1 MFEIALTEIC
11 RQLGW
16 PVGCAYVVGTP
27 GRLHGI
33 ASYSSDDARFEP
45 FWRATAAIDFSE
57 DTGFLGPVLK
67 KGTTTFLPDV
77 RDEDGFLRKNA
88 AAQAGLKSWLAIPV
102 IVQNQPAAIIEFF
115 YVERIEARDS
125 VLEIMDVIA
134 AYLSHVIERKRAEKK
149 LQALFDSAPDAQIV
163 TDTLGMIVMANRQTE
178 RLFAYSQ
185 ETLLGQPVEVLIPT
199 ELRAG
204 HIQHRA
210 QYAAAPHARPMGIGM
225 ELTALAADG
234 SGIPVEVSLSPVELD
249 EGLLIASAIRDV
261 RERKKLEAKLR
272 EKERLAEM
280 GSMAAIFAH
289 EIANPLNGISCNAQ
303 FIKSSLPAE
312 YHGLIDD
319 LSADIGRLESLL
331 NQFRSLSSLEN
342 LKLARVE
349 FTTLIERV
357 VNNNAR
363 YWSELGVR
371 IITEYTR
378 NLTVQADAD
387 RLHQVIL
394 NLSKN
399 AIESM
404 TGGGTLIVRTYATS
418 EDAIFEISDSGP
430 GIPEGVDV
438 FDLFTTTK
446 PKGNGMG
453 LYIARQIVSAH
464 HGTITYST
472 EQGKGTTFRV
482 RLPIQKLDTIS

>member
-1 MFEIALTEIC
+1 
-11 RQLGW
+11 
-16 PVGCAYVVGTP
+16 
-27 GRLHGI
+27 
-33 ASYSSDDARFEP
+33 
-45 FWRATAAIDFSE
+45 
-57 DTGFLGPVLK
+57 
-67 KGTTTFLPDV
+67 
-77 RDEDGFLRKNA
+77 
-88 AAQAGLKSWLAIPV
+88 
-102 IVQNQPAAIIEFF
+102 
-115 YVERIEARDS
+115 
-125 VLEIMDVIA
+125 
-134 AYLSHVIERKRAEKK
+134 
-149 LQALFDSAPDAQIV
+149 
-163 TDTLGMIVMANRQTE
+163 
-178 RLFAYSQ
+178 
-185 ETLLGQPVEVLIPT
+185 
-199 ELRAG
+199 
-204 HIQHRA
+204 
-210 QYAAAPHARPMGIGM
+210 
-225 ELTALAADG
+225 
-234 SGIPVEVSLSPVELD
+234 
-249 EGLLIASAIRDV
+249 
-261 RERKKLEAKLR
+261 
-272 EKERLAEM
+272 M

-357 VNNNAR
+357 VNSNAR